1 MAPREGTDNVILRS
15 QPKNFRGLT
24 CWDYKILRGVYPG
37 PAEGLTMPTM
47 GFRGFVRNPFRRDP
61 EASVAMG
68 EDEERK
74 NYDWVAPQFTFG
86 SGLFWLVGVFP

>member
-68 EDEERK
+68 EDAERK
-74 NYDWVAPQFTFG
+74 NYEWVAPQFTFG